1 MPKYDRELI
10 ARMLSC
16 YDGGGYTNEAVAEQ
30 IHLLCEAE
38 NLEVD
43 ARTVVRG
50 VSDDV
55 KVMTMELQ
63 QPNQNKEDP
72 KYLYRYFDEMSNE
85 GEYLYNAC
93 VRVRLERYR
102 VDKVTPQGAWIF
114 DHNSR
119 RRWVSTST
127 RKAYAF
133 ETQEKALKSFL
144 ARKRRQLNFKI
155 QELSRVIAVLDLAT
169 SGQLDSNANCRHPIS
184 GTFHALKKAAKYTPS
199 INNFLSP
206 N

>member
-1 MPKYDRELI
+1 MIELE
-10 ARMLSC
+10 
-16 YDGGGYTNEAVAEQ
+16 T
-30 IHLLCEAE
+30 
-38 NLEVD
+38 
-43 ARTVVRG
+43 
-50 VSDDV
+50 
-55 KVMTMELQ
+55 
-63 QPNQNKEDP
+63 PNQKKEDL

-133 ETQEKALKSFL
+133 ETQEKALESFL
-144 ARKRRQLNFKI
+144 MRKRRQLNFKV
-155 QELSRVIAVLDLAT
+155 QELSRVIAALDLVT
-169 SGQLDSNANCRHPIS
+169 SGQLDSNANHRHPIY
-184 GTFHALKKAAKYTPS
+184 GTFHALKKAAKYISS
-199 INNFLSP
+199 IGNFFSP